1 MIRNIDTDELKDMM
15 DSGESFVLVNVLD
28 AGSYE
33 DEHICGSINIP
44 VTQID
49 EKASG
54 LIGREETVVV
64 YCSGP
69 DCKAS
74 ASAADK
80 LEALGYRDIWRFE
93 GGIEQWK
100 NSGLCLEGK
109 AYAAKA
115 A

>member
-1 MIRNIDTDELKDMM
+1 MIRNISTDELKDMM

-28 AGSYE
+28 ADSFE

-44 VTQID
+44 VDQVD
-49 EKASG
+49 EKAPG
-54 LIGREETVVV
+54 FIGKDETVIV

-74 ASAADK
+74 GRAADK
-80 LEALGYRDIWRFE
+80 LESLGFSDIWRFQ
-93 GGIEQWK
+93 GGIEEWK
-100 NSGLCLEGK
+100 NAGLCLEGRI
-109 AYAAKA
+109 YAAKA